1 MARNS
6 QIDSTYRG
14 QKHGLLRRVNLIRFL
29 LPLALFSIVVVFETQ
44 EHWLETGKF
53 EFQLISEIVFFGIL
67 GPLAVFL
74 TLTYIMSLMQQLIAA
89 REETETTNRSLEKT
103 VAERTAALAERNDE
117 LAAANKELQ
126 QLDQMKSDFVSLVS
140 HELKAP
146 LTTLNGGLEMVLLSG
161 ELPEKT
167 RRILGVMAGETQ
179 RLTHFVQ
186 TILDVSQ
193 LEAGKLVLNPG
204 PIAVRPLLE
213 RAAETVLPDNGRA
226 LHWHIERDLPPLWAD
241 EIYFEEI
248 VRNLLTNANK
258 YTPVTAPIDIAAR
271 MDDHCLKVS
280 ITDYGPGIPA
290 NQQAQLFDQFYRQ
303 ERGDK
308 VSTRGWGLGLHFA
321 KALTEVQGGCLTL
334 TSPAHSDP
342 AAPGTR
348 FTITLP
354 LTEEVPEDGEVALD

>member
-1 MARNS
+1 MAGNS
-6 QIDSTYRG
+6 QMDSTRQG
-14 QKHGLLRRVNLIRFL
+14 QKHDLIRRVNLIRFL
-29 LPLALFSIVVVFETQ
+29 LPFALFSIVVVFETQ

-89 REETETTNRSLEKT
+89 REETEATNRSLEIT
-103 VAERTAALAERNDE
+103 VTERTAALGERNDE

-161 ELPEKT
+161 ELSEKT

-213 RAAETVLPDNGRA
+213 RSAATVLPENGRA
-226 LHWHIERDLPPLWAD
+226 LHWHIEPDLPPLWAD

-248 VRNLLTNANK
+248 VRNLLTNADK
-258 YTPVTAPIDIAAR
+258 YTPATAPVDIAAYVA
-271 MDDHCLKVS
+271 DHCLKVS
-280 ITDYGPGIPA
+280 ITDYGPGIPPD
-290 NQQAQLFDQFYRQ
+290 QQAQLFDQFFRQ

-308 VSTRGWGLGLHFA
+308 VSSRGWGLGLHFA
-321 KALTEVQGGCLTL
+321 KALTEAQGGCLTL
-334 TSPAHSDP
+334 TSPAHHDP
-342 AAPGTR
+342 SAPGAR